1 MGEVEIMF
9 NPIRVFDKTFGHNTG
24 MVTSC
29 FKSFINN
36 QVFNLSYLFFAV
48 VGDPFT
54 PHFYSP
60 ADPTIPIPVHP
71 TFIAKGSIR
80 VFIKNIPV
88 GLAGP
93 TYKLSCL
100 DYVIPDPTSRVFIG
114 M

>member
-1 MGEVEIMF
+1 MF
-9 NPIRVFDKTFGHNTG
+9 NPIRVFDKTFGHGTG

-29 FKSFINN
+29 FKSFLNY
-36 QVFNLSYLFFAV
+36 QVFNLSFLLFAI

-60 ADPTIPIPVHP
+60 ADPSAGVPTHP
-71 TFIAKGSIR
+71 TVVETGSTR
-80 VFIKNIPV
+80 VFIKNIPI

-93 TYKLSCL
+93 LYKLFCG
-100 DYVIPDPTSRVFIG
+100 DYVIPDPTSRVFVG